1 MANTVPTLSRPENRA
16 PMPFFVDH
24 RKRTSVRGHF
34 TRTSDAAD
42 TPQKAATLD
51 RSSGALLRD
60 EVNQT
65 LTTPLANS
73 VHGDRHDLVI
83 DPIGEPAWMRRSV
96 CSSLVA
102 RKPPAP
108 PNKQNPNSQQEHDLS
123 LVQRQRPGC
132 HDVPVF
138 RFRVY
143 AIPFS
148 AIRINASNARSLSI
162 RRRNR
167 IMRAPPP
174 VA

>member
-83 DPIGEPAWMRRSV
+83 HEPAWMCRSV

-102 RKPPAP
+102 KKPP
-108 PNKQNPNSQQEHDLS
+108 PNKQNPNSQQEQDLS

-167 IMRAPPP
+167 IMWAPPP